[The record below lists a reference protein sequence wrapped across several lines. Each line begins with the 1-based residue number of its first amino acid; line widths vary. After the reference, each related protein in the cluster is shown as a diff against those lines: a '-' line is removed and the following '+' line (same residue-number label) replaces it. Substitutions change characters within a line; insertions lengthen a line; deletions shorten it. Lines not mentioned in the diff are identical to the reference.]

1 MLSPNRRSDYQAL
14 PDAYRRFWDEAAA
27 FLPPEQM
34 MCDPFR
40 TLAFGTDA
48 SFYRLVPKVV
58 VKIFSADEVARLLSL
73 AGHLGTPLTFR
84 AAGTSLS
91 GQAVSDSVLVVLA
104 GGFRGLEVLDG
115 GLRVAL
121 EPGVI
126 GADANLALA
135 PLGRKLGPDPAS
147 IGACM
152 VGGIVANNAAGMC
165 CGTALNSYQT
175 AESMRLVLADGA
187 RLDTA
192 DPGSRARFA
201 DTHRDLIQGL
211 AGIRDEIAADPTLSA
226 RIREK
231 YRIKN
236 TTGYSLNAF
245 VDFQDPVDILLHLM
259 VGSEGTLGFIAQ
271 VTFRTVV
278 DHPHKASALV
288 CFPDIEQAAIAT
300 QRLKEGPV
308 SAVEMMD
315 RASIRSVEQK
325 AGLPTYLKDLG
336 PAACALLVETRAP
349 SPSELSRQS
358 GEVRSLLEPV
368 PKVYPL
374 EFTSVKAEYEKLWDV
389 RRGLFPAVGGTRR
402 IGTTV
407 VIEDVAFPMQHLA
420 AATLELQ
427 RIMRGHGYEEGIIFG
442 HALDGNLHFTF
453 TQDFSTGAE
462 VARYQGLMDEV
473 CDMVVGRY
481 AGSLKGEHGTG
492 RNMAPFVEMEWGSKA
507 YALMKRTKSLLD
519 PQGILNPGVVLND
532 DPRAHLEH
540 LKPLPKADPIVD
552 RCIECG
558 FCEPKCPSREIT
570 TTPRQRIT
578 VRREM
583 ARLEASGEDA
593 PRLAR
598 LAEDYRYLAEETCAT
613 DGLCATACP
622 VSIDTG
628 EFVKELRARSHTER
642 ERSVAA
648 RIAAGMAGTEAWAR
662 RGLALADAAHGV
674 LGTRL
679 MGAVSRAARSAS
691 GGRLPM
697 WNPQMPRPARLGEL
711 REAVRGRGRRVV
723 YFPSCAARAMGPA
736 RGDPEPRAVSEAM
749 LSLLAKADYDV
760 LFPAQVDSLCCGLAF
775 DSKGFREIAE
785 AKGRELERALLVR
798 SEGGKIPV
806 VCDTSPC
813 LYRMRKLFAPGLEL
827 LEPVEF
833 VHTHLMDKLRFRKR
847 PGKVAVHVT
856 CSSTKMGLAEK
867 FRAVAEAC
875 AEEVVVPP
883 RVGCCAF
890 AGDRGFSHPELNAS
904 ALAELR
910 DGIRGCG
917 EGFSN
922 SRTCEI
928 GLSLHGG
935 VPYRSILFL
944 VDGATAAPEEAPVG
958 LPGHT

>member
-1 MLSPNRRSDYQAL
+1 MESPNRHADYLAL
-14 PDAYRRFWDEAAA
+14 PNVYRRFWDEAAT
-27 FLPPEQM
+27 FIPGERL

-58 VKIFSADEVARLLSL
+58 VKALHAEEVARLVGL
-73 AGHLGTPLTFR
+73 AGRLSTPLTFR

-104 GGFRGLEVLDG
+104 GGFRGCEVLDG

-126 GADANLALA
+126 GADANAVLASH
-135 PLGRKLGPDPAS
+135 GRKLGPDPAS

-175 AESMRLVLADGA
+175 VESMRLVLADGST
-187 RLDTA
+187 LDTA
-192 DPGSRARFA
+192 DRGSRQRFA
-201 DTHRDLIQGL
+201 EGHGELLRGL
-211 AGIRDEIAADPTLSA
+211 AAIRDEIEGDPALSA

-245 VDFQDPVDILLHLM
+245 VDFEDPIDILLHLM
-259 VGSEGTLGFIAQ
+259 VGSEGTLAFIAS
-271 VTFRTVV
+271 VTLRTVV

-315 RASIRSVEQK
+315 RASIRSVEHK
-325 AGLPTYLKDLG
+325 AGLPGYLKDLS
-336 PAACALLVETRAP
+336 ADACALLVETRAP
-349 SPSELSRQS
+349 TPPELARQS
-358 GEVRSLLEPV
+358 DEVRALLEPV

-374 EFTSVKAEYEKLWDV
+374 AFTSVKAEYEKLWDV

-427 RIMRGHGYEEGIIFG
+427 RIMRVHGYDEGIIFG

-453 TQDFSTGAE
+453 TQNFATPAE
-462 VARYQGLMDEV
+462 VSRYQRLMDEV
-473 CDMVVGRY
+473 CAMVVGRY
-481 AGSLKGEHGTG
+481 SGSLKGEHGTG

-507 YALMKRTKSLLD
+507 YGLMRRTKALLD

-540 LKPLPKADPIVD
+540 LKPLPELHPLVD

-570 TTPRQRIT
+570 STPRQRIT
-578 VRREM
+578 VQREM
-583 ARLEASGEDA
+583 ARLRENGED
-593 PRLAR
+593 PSRLVR
-598 LAEDYRYLAEETCAT
+598 LGEDYRYLAEETCAT

-628 EFVKELRARSHTER
+628 EFVKELRAKARTQR
-642 ERSVAA
+642 GRSVAA
-648 RIAAGMAGTEAWAR
+648 RLARDMAGTEAWAR

-679 MGAVSRAARSAS
+679 MGAVSRAARAAS
-691 GGRLPM
+691 GGRLPL
-697 WNPQMPRPARLGEL
+697 WNPQMPRPVHADEL
-711 REAVRGRGRRVV
+711 ADVVRGKGRRVV

-736 RGDPEPRAVSEAM
+736 RFDREERAVSQAM
-749 LSLLAKADYDV
+749 LSLLEKADYDV
-760 LFPAQVDSLCCGLAF
+760 LIPADVHSLCCGLAF
-775 DSKGFREIAE
+775 DSKGFREIADE
-785 AKGRELERALLVR
+785 KARELERALSQR

-813 LYRMRKLFAPGLEL
+813 LYRMKKLFAPGLEL

-833 VHTHLMDKLRFRKR
+833 VHTHLMDKLRFQKR
-847 PGKVAVHVT
+847 PGKVAIHVT
-856 CSSTKMGLAEK
+856 CSSAKMGLAEK
-867 FRAVAEAC
+867 FRAVAQAC
-875 AEEVVVPP
+875 ADEVIVPP
-883 RVGCCAF
+883 GVGCCGF

-904 ALAELR
+904 ALASLR
-910 DGIRGCG
+910 QGIAGCG

-928 GLSLHGG
+928 GLSLHAG

-944 VDGATAAPEEAPVG
+944 VDGATTR
-958 LPGHT
+958 L